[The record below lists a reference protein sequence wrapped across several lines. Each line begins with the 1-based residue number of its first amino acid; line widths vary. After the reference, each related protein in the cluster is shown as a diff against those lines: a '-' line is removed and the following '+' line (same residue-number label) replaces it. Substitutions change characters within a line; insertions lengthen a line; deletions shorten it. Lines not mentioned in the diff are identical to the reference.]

1 MVEAIGAVA
10 ALVFVVGLFW
20 ENYCLRKQVSHS
32 MELLASRSFSEYA
45 AAKKKE
51 AEPAVV
57 SPEERERIAWEE
69 KLREAE
75 NDPYSQA

>member
-1 MVEAIGAVA
+1 MVEVIGAVA
-10 ALVFVVGLFW
+10 TLVFVVGLFW
-20 ENYCLRKQVSHS
+20 ENHCLRKQVSHS
-32 MELLASRSFSEYA
+32 LELLASRSFSEYA

-57 SPEERERIAWEE
+57 SSEDRERIAWEE
-69 KLREAE
+69 RLREAE